1 MAILID
7 STTHI
12 VIQGITGR
20 MAQSHTKYMLEY
32 GAKVVAGVTPGKG
45 GQKVHD
51 IPVFNTVA
59 EAVEQ
64 VGRIDASMVLAP
76 AYGVRDSAIEAIEA
90 GVKLVVIMTEFVP
103 THDTLRIRAAAEKY
117 GARIIGPNTIG
128 LISPGL
134 TKVGI
139 MPGMLYKQGPVGIVS
154 RSGTLTHETASSL
167 TIRGIG
173 QSSCVGIG
181 GDMVPGSSFED
192 ILQLFRDDPETHIV
206 MLIGEI
212 GGDSEERAAAFLR
225 EHGYNKPVVA
235 FIAGVT
241 SPPNKQMGHAGAI
254 ISGNA
259 GSGESK
265 HAALKSAGVHVVR
278 TIDEAVETIQ
288 DFLHKRSE
296 SSVSL

>member
-1 MAILID
+1 MAILIN
-7 STTHI
+7 TTTRI

-20 MAQSHTKYMLEY
+20 MAQAHTKYMLEY
-32 GAKVVAGVTPGKG
+32 GANVVAGVTPGKG
-45 GQKVHD
+45 GQEVHGV
-51 IPVFNTVA
+51 PVYNTVA
-59 EAVEQ
+59 EAIEK
-64 VGRIDASMVLAP
+64 VGQIDASMVLAP
-76 AYGVRDSAIEAIEA
+76 AYGVHDSAVEAIEA
-90 GVKLVVIMTEFVP
+90 GIKLVVVMTEFVP
-103 THDTLRIRAAAEKY
+103 THDTLRIRAAAQKH
-117 GARIIGPNTIG
+117 GARLIGPNTIG

-134 TKVGI
+134 SKVGI
-139 MPGMLYKQGPVGIVS
+139 MPGMLYKQGHVGIVS

-192 ILQLFRDDPETHIV
+192 VLKLFRDDPETKLV
-206 MLIGEI
+206 MMIGEI

-241 SPPNKQMGHAGAI
+241 SPPDKQMGHAGAI

-265 HAALKSAGVHVVR
+265 HAALRSAGVHVAR
-278 TIDEAVETIQ
+278 TIDEAVETIRE
-288 DFLHKRSE
+288 LLPE
-296 SSVSL
+296 A

>member
-1 MAILID
+1 MAILINA
-7 STTHI
+7 STRI

-20 MAQSHTKYMLEY
+20 MAQAHTRYMLDY

-45 GQKVHD
+45 GQVVHGV
-51 IPVFNTVA
+51 PVYNTVA
-59 EAVEQ
+59 EAMEQ
-64 VGRIDASMVLAP
+64 AGPIDASMVLAP

-90 GVKLVVIMTEFVP
+90 GIKLVVVVTEFVP
-103 THDTLRIRAAAEKY
+103 THDTMRIREAAGRH
-117 GARIIGPNTIG
+117 GARLIGPNTIG
-128 LISPGL
+128 LISPGQ

-139 MPGMLYKQGPVGIVS
+139 MPGMLYKQGNVGIVS

-192 ILQLFRDDPETHIV
+192 ILRLFNDDPDTHVV

-212 GGDSEERAAAFLR
+212 GGDSEERAAAFLK
-225 EHGYNKPVVA
+225 ENGYNKPLVA

-241 SPPNKQMGHAGAI
+241 SPPDKQMGHAGAI

-259 GSGESK
+259 GTGESK
-265 HAALKSAGVHVVR
+265 HAALRAAGVHIAKTV
-278 TIDEAVETIQ
+278 DEAVNHIENLLQSGCT
-288 DFLHKRSE
+288 RTG
-296 SSVSL
+296 